1 MGIAGYA
8 SEVVFSDMKKILF
21 LALCLFAI
29 SPLCLMAEEIA
40 ATDSRVTFLG
50 RAEVENG
57 ALRLDW
63 PSAYVRVAFKG
74 KALSMRVSDNKRN
87 FYAVWVD
94 MPTSAEPTRIV
105 EVKGNDTIIDLVLP
119 SDVKKSKI
127 KEHQVVIQKR
137 TEAGCGTTTVF
148 AFITDGK
155 FVQAEPMKERQI
167 EFIGD
172 SYTCGYGVDASSRR
186 DPFTDETENAS
197 RTYASIVARY
207 FNADYMT
214 IAHSGRGICRNAGS
228 NIPWEVMTDL
238 YQYTI
243 DRDSTTRWSVEQ
255 SPFRPAMTVIYLG
268 TNDFSSSMVPDYNK
282 FRKGYMRLL
291 GYVKANYGDDHPVL
305 CVASKSNEYQFRYV
319 RDVARNCGLKNV
331 HYLGYCEQQH
341 LGTDEDLGAGWHPNY
356 NGQQKIAYSIIP
368 YIATI
373 TGWGLQDMPVK

>member
-29 SPLCLMAEEIA
+29 SPLCLMAEEIT

-57 ALRLDW
+57 ALRFDW
-63 PSAYVRVAFKG
+63 PSTYFRVAFKG